1 MPFLVRQQCDDVLSQ
16 LATKTA
22 FNRVIVAKPH
32 TPVYTMH
39 KYFARRP
46 WNVFRELISHYT
58 SPGEMVL
65 DPFCGGGVTVVEAL
79 KLGRKVIGVDV
90 NPLATYVTGME
101 VRPVDVEFLEQA
113 FNRVRRNVRQRI
125 TSMYRTTCSKC
136 KAEAYADWL
145 EWDETTRQ
153 ILRLKYECPACGN
166 SDEKKPTEGD
176 DELAREIERDFNS
189 SIDREQLSFPRTA
202 IPAGDK
208 TSSLFSQGVNYFHEL
223 FTRRNLLALAILRK
237 EIDSMEDTCGDF
249 LRFAFSSS
257 LKWASRQSHLR
268 GEIVEGWA
276 LHAYWIYP
284 KSLEINVWNTFE
296 RRWEAVRR
304 GKRYS
309 NRAIET
315 CKFAETFDDLGLGRA
330 NCLILTRSS
339 TDLPLPSESVDTIV
353 TDPPYG
359 ENVNYGELSDY
370 WTIWFR
376 DGELIDK
383 KDEVIINRTQAK
395 KVGDYENLLHSV
407 FKECYRVL
415 RAGRYLVSTF
425 NSRDLRIVASFVIAA
440 SRAGF
445 VLHPDGL
452 LYQKP
457 IRAYTT
463 TFHAMQIGAFVGDFV
478 FTFMKTKQEPI
489 VIPAREEL
497 TRINHYIEN
506 LVNEE
511 VNGGITEPQVREKAY
526 GALIPFL
533 AKYAGSDVDACRSAV
548 EFFEGEMRRQDE
560 HFKTVRTKIASERRR
575 AFLSRKHKR
584 RPN

>member
-1 MPFLVRQQCDDVLSQ
+1 LDQ
-16 LATKTA
+16 LPATSA
-22 FNRVIVAKPH
+22 FNRVIEAKPH

-58 SPGEMVL
+58 SPREIVL

-90 NPLATYVTGME
+90 NPLATYVTCME
-101 VRPVDVEFLEQA
+101 VRPVDIEVLEQA

-125 TSMYRTTCSKC
+125 MPMYRTTCSKC

-145 EWDETTRQ
+145 EWEEPTKQ
-153 ILRLKYECPACGN
+153 ILRLKYECPACAYSG
-166 SDEKKPTEGD
+166 EKRPAEADNK
-176 DELAREIERDFNS
+176 LAQQIEKDFDS
-189 SIDREQLSFPRTA
+189 TIDREHLRFPRTP
-202 IPAGDK
+202 IPPGDK
-208 TSSLFSQGVNYFHEL
+208 TDSLLSQNVNYFHEL

-237 EIDSMEDTCGDF
+237 EIDSIENTYGDF
-249 LRFAFSSS
+249 LRFVFSSS

-296 RRWEAVRR
+296 RRWRAVKR

-309 NRAIET
+309 NRTLEA
-315 CKFAETFDDLGLGRA
+315 CRFAESFEDLNRGRA
-330 NCLILTRSS
+330 TSLILTGSS
-339 TDLPLPSESVDTIV
+339 ADLPLPTESVDTIV

-359 ENVNYGELSDY
+359 GNVNYGELSDY

-376 DGELIDK
+376 DGKLIDK
-383 KDEVIINRTQAK
+383 TNEVIVNRTQAK
-395 KVGDYENLLHSV
+395 KVEDYESLLHSV

-415 RAGRYLVSTF
+415 KTGRCLISTF
-425 NSRDLRIVASFVIAA
+425 NSRDLRIVASFVVAA
-440 SRAGF
+440 SKAGF

-478 FTFMKTKQEPI
+478 FTFMKTKQEPT
-489 VIPAREEL
+489 VVPAREEL
-497 TRINHYIEN
+497 GRINQYVEN

-511 VNGGITEPQVREKAY
+511 VSGGIAEPQVREKAY
-526 GALIPFL
+526 RALIPFL
-533 AKYAGSDVDACRSAV
+533 AKYAGSDIDACRSAV
-548 EFFEGEMRRQDE
+548 EFFEGEMKRQDE
-560 HFKTVRTKIASERRR
+560 HFKNVRARITSERRR
-575 AFLSRKHKR
+575 TFLSRERKR
-584 RPN
+584 RSN

>member
-1 MPFLVRQQCDDVLSQ
+1 MLSQ
-16 LATKTA
+16 LTTKTA
-22 FNRVIVAKPH
+22 FNKVIVAKPH

-58 SPGEMVL
+58 SPGDIVL

-79 KLGRKVIGVDV
+79 KLGRKVVGVDL
-90 NPLATYVTGME
+90 NPLATYVTSME
-101 VRPVDVEFLEQA
+101 VLPVDVELLEQA
-113 FNRVRRNVRQRI
+113 FNRVRRDVRQRI
-125 TSMYRTTCSKC
+125 MSMYRTTCAKC
-136 KAEAYADWL
+136 KAEGYADWF
-145 EWDETTRQ
+145 EWDEPTKQ

-166 SDEKKPTEGD
+166 SDEKRPTEED
-176 DELAREIERDFNS
+176 NKLAREIERDFNS
-189 SIDREQLSFPRTA
+189 SIDREHLSFPRTA
-202 IPAGDK
+202 IPTGDK
-208 TSSLFSQGVNYFHEL
+208 TSSLLSQGVNYFYEL
-223 FTRRNLLALAILRK
+223 FTKRNLLALAILRK
-237 EIDSMEDTCGDF
+237 EIDSMDNTYEDF
-249 LRFAFSSS
+249 LRFVFSSS

-268 GEIVEGWA
+268 DKIVEGWA

-296 RRWEAVRR
+296 RRWQAVRR

-309 NRAIET
+309 NRTIEI
-315 CKFAETFDDLGLGRA
+315 CKFGETFDDVSLGGA
-330 NCLILTRSS
+330 NCLVLTRSS

-376 DGELIDK
+376 DGELMDK

-395 KVGDYENLLHSV
+395 NVGDYENLLQSV
-407 FKECYRVL
+407 FKESYRVL
-415 RAGRYLVSTF
+415 KMGRYLVSTF
-425 NSRDLRIVASFVIAA
+425 NSRDLRIVASFVVAA

-445 VLHPDGL
+445 VLHPNGL

-478 FTFMKTKQEPI
+478 FTFMKTKHDPI
-489 VIPAREEL
+489 VVPAREEL
-497 TRINHYIEN
+497 TRLNQYVEN

-511 VNGGITEPQVREKAY
+511 VIGGIAEPQVREKAY
-526 GALIPFL
+526 RALIPFL
-533 AKYAGSDVDACRSAV
+533 AKYAGSDLDSCRSAV

-560 HFKTVRTKIASERRR
+560 HFKSVRAKITSERRR
-575 AFLSRKHKR
+575 AFLSKKR
-584 RPN
+584 GRRSN

>member
-1 MPFLVRQQCDDVLSQ
+1 VLSQ
-16 LATKTA
+16 LTTKTA
-22 FNRVIVAKPH
+22 FNKVIVAKPH

-58 SPGEMVL
+58 SPGDIVL

-79 KLGRKVIGVDV
+79 KLGRKVVGVDL
-90 NPLATYVTGME
+90 NPLATYVTSME
-101 VRPVDVEFLEQA
+101 VLPVDVELLEQA
-113 FNRVRRNVRQRI
+113 FNRVRRDVRQRI
-125 TSMYRTTCSKC
+125 MSMYRTTCAKC
-136 KAEAYADWL
+136 KAEGYADWF
-145 EWDETTRQ
+145 EWDEPTKQ

-166 SDEKKPTEGD
+166 SDEKRPTEED
-176 DELAREIERDFNS
+176 NKLAREIERDFNS
-189 SIDREQLSFPRTA
+189 SIDREHLSFPRTA
-202 IPAGDK
+202 IPTGDK
-208 TSSLFSQGVNYFHEL
+208 TSSLLSQGVNYFYEL
-223 FTRRNLLALAILRK
+223 FTKRNLLALAILRK
-237 EIDSMEDTCGDF
+237 EIDSMDNTYEDF
-249 LRFAFSSS
+249 LRFVFSSS

-268 GEIVEGWA
+268 DKIVEGWA

-296 RRWEAVRR
+296 RRWQAVRR

-309 NRAIET
+309 NRTIEI
-315 CKFAETFDDLGLGRA
+315 CKFGETFDDVSLGGA
-330 NCLILTRSS
+330 NCLVLTRSS

-376 DGELIDK
+376 DGELMDK

-395 KVGDYENLLHSV
+395 NVGDYENLLQSV
-407 FKECYRVL
+407 FKESYRVL
-415 RAGRYLVSTF
+415 KMGRYLVSTF
-425 NSRDLRIVASFVIAA
+425 NSRDLRIVASFVVAA

-445 VLHPDGL
+445 VLHPNGL

-478 FTFMKTKQEPI
+478 FTFMKTKHDPI
-489 VIPAREEL
+489 VVPAREEL
-497 TRINHYIEN
+497 TRLNQYVEN

-511 VNGGITEPQVREKAY
+511 VIGGIAEPQVREKAY
-526 GALIPFL
+526 RALIPFL
-533 AKYAGSDVDACRSAV
+533 AKYAGSDLDSCRSAV

-560 HFKTVRTKIASERRR
+560 HFKSVRAKITSERRR
-575 AFLSRKHKR
+575 AFLSKKR
-584 RPN
+584 GRRSN